1 MSQFQLFPPP
11 PSEVKGSKN
20 PFRKGVKKPPAKDE
34 PGSPIPLQ
42 EVKDS
47 SKTESVVLQ
56 ITEDA
61 HQFPPPPS
69 APGRSK
75 SPSSVEASYRSISPM
90 STNSQSRR
98 DNGSHHFAGPSHG
111 DSSNGNSSVHT
122 GSSAVSPQSSHSSV
136 SPAPMRSMFPQFD
149 PKIPLN
155 KQDCHPSM
163 SNDASAAKR
172 ARRPHLTLSPPTS
185 EIDQVLGPKTV
196 PASVLN
202 FPTGVLEPEGIRYSS
217 PQELEMLWEVAN
229 GQRPQNIFGDF
240 NLRMTK

>member
-11 PSEVKGSKN
+11 PSEAKGSKN

-42 EVKDS
+42 EVKDF

-56 ITEDA
+56 INEDS
-61 HQFPPPPS
+61 HYFPPPPP

-75 SPSSVEASYRSISPM
+75 SPTLARVSCRSVSPI
-90 STNSQSRR
+90 STNSPGRR
-98 DNGSHHFAGPSHG
+98 DNGSNHFAGPSHG
-111 DSSNGNSSVHT
+111 DSSNSNSSVRT
-122 GSSAVSPQSSHSSV
+122 GSSAMSPQSSHSSV
-136 SPAPMRSMFPQFD
+136 SPVPMRSMFPQFD

-163 SNDASAAKR
+163 PNDVSAAKR
-172 ARRPHLTLSPPTS
+172 SRRPHLTLSPPTS

-202 FPTGVLEPEGIRYSS
+202 FPTGALEPEGIRYSS
-217 PQELEMLWEVAN
+217 SQELEMLWEVAN
-229 GQRPQNIFGDF
+229 GQRPQNIFGTF
-240 NLRMTK
+240 SLRMTK